1 MIRLH
6 PCCIVFHSSLAK
18 HGKTIMKKQ
27 VRRFTLIE
35 FFVVVFVG
43 AVVVLGLM
51 FLPTIITLKERGR
64 AAHCTS
70 NLSQIGKAFFQY
82 AMSYDDWYPTV
93 RSYRTETVLRRGYTD
108 PAGVEAR
115 MHERPIDGG
124 KWLGADSYKAFTLL
138 FDADLLNDPK
148 DVICPGNKKV
158 TAAIRGQSL
167 SGHVSYQWCDGQVG
181 FEAVLSPVA
190 ADGASNHPSSG
201 YNQFVRG
208 EGSVGHAS
216 GNSSMKWYEDKM
228 VKDFCKS
235 PNDLPDYSF

>member
-1 MIRLH
+1 
-6 PCCIVFHSSLAK
+6 
-18 HGKTIMKKQ
+18 MKKQ

>member
-1 MIRLH
+1 
-6 PCCIVFHSSLAK
+6 
-18 HGKTIMKKQ
+18 MKKQ
-27 VRRFTLIE
+27 VRHFTLIE

-228 VKDFCKS
+228 VKDFCRS
-235 PNDLPDYSF
+235 PHDLPDYSF

>member
-1 MIRLH
+1 
-6 PCCIVFHSSLAK
+6 
-18 HGKTIMKKQ
+18 MKKQ
-27 VRRFTLIE
+27 VRHFTLIE

-64 AAHCTS
+64 AAHCTR

-124 KWLGADSYKAFTLL
+124 KWLGADSYKAFFKGQHVVDFLPSFL
-138 FDADLLNDPK
+138 GVGGRHFNINRAAV
-148 DVICPGNKKV
+148 DVPAKGV
-158 TAAIRGQSL
+158 QG
-167 SGHVSYQWCDGQVG
+167 VSFFALHG
-181 FEAVLSPVA
+181 VLSP
-190 ADGASNHPSSG
+190 
-201 YNQFVRG
+201 FV
-208 EGSVGHAS
+208 SVG
-216 GNSSMKWYEDKM
+216 
-228 VKDFCKS
+228 
-235 PNDLPDYSF
+235 

>member
-1 MIRLH
+1 M
-6 PCCIVFHSSLAK
+6 
-18 HGKTIMKKQ
+18 
-27 VRRFTLIE
+27 IE

-64 AAHCTS
+64 AAHCTR

-124 KWLGADSYKAFTLL
+124 KWLGADSYQAFTLL

-228 VKDFCKS
+228 VKDFCRS
-235 PNDLPDYSF
+235 PHDLPDYSF

>member
-1 MIRLH
+1 
-6 PCCIVFHSSLAK
+6 
-18 HGKTIMKKQ
+18 MKKQ
-27 VRRFTLIE
+27 VRRFTLAE
-35 FFVVVFVG
+35 LLVVLVGVVVAFC
-43 AVVVLGLM
+43 LM
-51 FLPTIITLKERGR
+51 FLPTIITLREHEREIN
-64 AAHCTS
+64 CTS
-70 NLSQIGKAFFQY
+70 HLSQIGKAFFQY
-82 AMSYDDWYPTV
+82 AMSYDGWYPTV